1 MALPFQKPS
10 NVIRLFKKNVL
21 MSGLSVVISSIVF
34 FMDHVV
40 LCDPSTDT
48 VDTESKGSRKK
59 LIYSILICVGI
70 VGSFLLIGYFI
81 TPGNSG
87 SAESTEEVIRYTLVR
102 LPDPDSEESRAAVRA
117 TRDFLKSLGESL
129 SDSSD
134 GEK

>member
-1 MALPFQKPS
+1 MALHVQKSPS
-10 NVIRLFKKNVL
+10 VIRLFKKSIL
-21 MSGLSVVISSIVF
+21 MSGLSLVISSIVF

-48 VDTESKGSRKK
+48 VDTESKGSKKK